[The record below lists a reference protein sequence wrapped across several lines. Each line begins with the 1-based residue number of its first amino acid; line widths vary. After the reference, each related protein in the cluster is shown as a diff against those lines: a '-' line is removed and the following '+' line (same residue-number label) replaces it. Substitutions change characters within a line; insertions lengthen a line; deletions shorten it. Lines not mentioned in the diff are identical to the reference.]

1 VVPSGRWYALHRP
14 TAVSSHASSEPET
27 PITPAPPSD
36 STLGAAPPR
45 SRGVGLWSGVVTFAV
60 AGVVD
65 GISAL
70 VKSPPGS
77 VPGALWPLVILQC
90 VAILS
95 ALGVGLGALEELALA
110 STRRIP
116 TFVRLAEWAIGGP
129 RRWFARD
136 VVSASWTLSAMI
148 ALAVALGPILPTAYF
163 TRVNFHSPVLSSLAV
178 LLMSAASMGLGVGV
192 GALLLAPSRALLAR
206 MGPLASP
213 GAVLSLALALAG
225 AQVARFVRMYWLVLR
240 NLDGAAAAL
249 VITVVLAHG
258 IALLWIGARVQRRGR
273 AMDRRALLGV
283 GLVPIALFIAAAF
296 TFGARQTVASAI
308 FNRSLVAG
316 YVARALQL
324 SLDFDRDGHSAVF
337 GGGDCNDRDRAVH
350 PGALDVPGNGLD
362 ENCSGADAAPDREPT
377 DGRIVPLPPGATAR
391 PSIVL
396 IAIDA
401 TRPDHLGVYGYR
413 RPTSPHLDAFAAQ
426 GAVFSNAYC
435 ASPRSLRSFASIWTG
450 RYPSLVAWGRDIEFP
465 PLAPE
470 NVTLAELLRDGG
482 YRTGAFSTARY
493 FGETDGFVQ
502 GFERFLEADTYKGNP
517 GPVLSQAADWLRE
530 RGDDPAP
537 FFLWLHVM
545 EPHDPYTDRSAPREF
560 GHDPVDQYDEEI
572 AYADTLL
579 APFYQQIAALE
590 ARRPVLTFVIGDHG
604 EAFGEHGVYHHS
616 FDLHDEA
623 LRVPLI
629 VRGAGVAPGPR
640 AALALLPDLHPTA
653 LNFAGRPAGAPLS
666 SRSLVPVLFG
676 DPASRANLTPAGW
689 RDRVYGEVTPDG
701 RFPYEIKSLY
711 APPFKIIHDLR
722 RGTWELF
729 DIARDRGELRNL
741 YDLQPSVAATM
752 RERLLSWID
761 GNALADN
768 HTQRMIQSARMT
780 APPRPRHPLS
790 VRFGDAFELLGYDF
804 DPAPFAIGG
813 AFRGTFYYRVLR
825 RTRTPVWMSV
835 TFRPSDGGESNP
847 FFRASHYPV
856 AGRYPTTDWHPGEIL
871 RDEVVMHANIAV
883 RPTRYRFV
891 FAAEYDGTGE
901 RLPTQPASPAN
912 ELVLDEFEITR

>member
-1 VVPSGRWYALHRP
+1 MSFN
-14 TAVSSHASSEPET
+14 AVRSQASSEPAPET
-27 PITPAPPSD
+27 ATEPSRAAVTTGPI
-36 STLGAAPPR
+36 
-45 SRGVGLWSGVVTFAV
+45 SRGVGLTTGVVTFAL
-60 AGVVD
+60 AGVAD

-77 VPGALWPLVILQC
+77 VSTALWPLVVLQC
-90 VAILS
+90 VAILT

-110 STRRIP
+110 SMRRIP
-116 TFVRLAEWAIGGP
+116 ALVRLAEWAIGGP

-136 VVSASWTLSAMI
+136 VVSASWALCALI
-148 ALAVALGPILPTAYF
+148 AAAVALGPILPVAYF
-163 TRVNFHSPVLSSLAV
+163 TRLNFHSPVLSSLAV
-178 LLMSAASMGLGVGV
+178 LLVSAASMVTGLGL
-192 GALLLAPSRALLAR
+192 GAVLLAPSRWLLAR
-206 MGPLASP
+206 VGPLGSP
-213 GAVLSLALALAG
+213 GWVLSLAAILVA
-225 AQVARFVRMYWLVLR
+225 AQTARFVRLYWLVLR
-240 NLDGAAAAL
+240 NLDGSAAAVL
-249 VITVVLAHG
+249 VTLLLAHLF
-258 IALLWIGARVQRRGR
+258 ALPWIGARARRRGR
-273 AMDRRALLGV
+273 AMDRRALASLA
-283 GLVPIALFIAAAF
+283 LVPIVMFVASAL
-296 TFGARQTVASAI
+296 TFGARQTVASTI
-308 FNRSLVAG
+308 FNRSIVAG

-324 SLDFDRDGHSAVF
+324 SLDVDRDGYSAVF
-337 GGGDCNDRDRAVH
+337 GGGDCNDRDRRIH
-350 PGALDVPGNGLD
+350 PGAMDIPGNGVD
-362 ENCSGADAAPDREPT
+362 ENCSGSDAVPDREPT
-377 DGRIVPLPPGATAR
+377 DGRMIPLPPGAVSR

-413 RPTSPHLDAFAAQ
+413 RPTSPNLDAFAAH

-465 PLAPE
+465 PLSPE

-502 GFERFLEADTYKGNP
+502 GFERFVEADTYKGNP
-517 GPVLSQAADWLRE
+517 GPVLAQASEWLRA
-530 RGDDPAP
+530 RGEESAP

-560 GHDPVDQYDEEI
+560 GHEPVDQYDEEI
-572 AYADTLL
+572 AYADALL
-579 APFYQQIAALE
+579 APVYQQIAALE

-623 LRVPLI
+623 LRVPLV
-629 VRGAGVAPGPR
+629 VRGAGVAPGR
-640 AALALLPDLHPTA
+640 REALALLPDLHPTA

-676 DPASRANLTPAGW
+676 DLASRSSLTPAGW

-741 YDLQPSVAATM
+741 YDLQPAVAAGM

-761 GNALADN
+761 GNSLADN
-768 HTQRMIQSARMT
+768 HTQRMIQSARLPV
-780 APPRPRHPLS
+780 PPRPRRPLS

-804 DPAPFAIGG
+804 DPAPFAVGG
-813 AFRGTFYYRVLR
+813 AFRAVFYYRVLR
-825 RTRTPVWMSV
+825 RTRTPVWMSL
-835 TFRPSDGGESNP
+835 TFRPSDGGDSNP
-847 FFRASHYPV
+847 FFRANHYPV
-856 AGRYPTTDWHPGEIL
+856 AGRYPTTDWRPGELL
-871 RDEVVMHANIAV
+871 RDEVSMHANAAV

-901 RLPTQPASPAN
+901 RLPTQPASAN
-912 ELVLDEFEITR
+912 HELVLDEFEITP